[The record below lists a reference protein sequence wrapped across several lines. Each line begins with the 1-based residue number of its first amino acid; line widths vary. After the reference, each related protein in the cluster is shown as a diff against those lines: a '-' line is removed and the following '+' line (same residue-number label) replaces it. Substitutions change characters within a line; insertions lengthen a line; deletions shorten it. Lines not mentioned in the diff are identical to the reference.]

1 LQVPR
6 IAASLLFLGL
16 TLESSA
22 LTIGRPQGAVWIGK
36 PMDLQIPV
44 SLDSAEAGGSLCL
57 GADVVQGDAPMLDR
71 RVTVS
76 LESGSG
82 PGDSSIR
89 VRSTVPVEE
98 PVITLTV
105 RAGCNMTSTRTYTL
119 LADVPSDV
127 TPVAVAPGAA
137 RSADMAAAPRPA
149 TRAAS
154 RSNGDAGGAP
164 GGGSVASA
172 RRANSPVDP
181 TSERAAESPAPRR
194 TAAAPAAAAPRRA
207 PVPVQPPAPVRVAAA
222 PVVQPKTASS
232 SAGP

>member
-1 LQVPR
+1 
-6 IAASLLFLGL
+6 
-16 TLESSA
+16 
-22 LTIGRPQGAVWIGK
+22 
-36 PMDLQIPV
+36 MDLQIPV

-127 TPVAVAPGAA
+127 MPPAVAPGAA
-137 RSADMAAAPRPA
+137 RIPDPAAAPRPD
-149 TRAAS
+149 S
-154 RSNGDAGGAP
+154 RSIAF
-164 GGGSVASA
+164 
-172 RRANSPVDP
+172 
-181 TSERAAESPAPRR
+181 
-194 TAAAPAAAAPRRA
+194 
-207 PVPVQPPAPVRVAAA
+207 
-222 PVVQPKTASS
+222 
-232 SAGP
+232 